1 MRLFVAVISVLLL
14 SAWVPAQSGRK
25 SKVVKAPPAPTEE
38 PTPAPTPKEPD
49 PPPVTAEKR
58 ESYLC
63 SDDGSLAR
71 MMTEDNEQV
80 LSSKEVDT
88 RATILTKP
96 PPGYTR
102 EARRRSIQGLVILSV
117 VLSADGTI
125 GRVGIER
132 ALPAGLTENAMRAA
146 CKIKFKPAIKDG
158 KAVSSRVLVEYAFRV
173 SSPLDSWS
181 VIT

>member
-1 MRLFVAVISVLLL
+1 MRLFVVLISVLFL
-14 SAWVPAQSGRK
+14 SVWVPAQSGRK
-25 SKVVKAPPAPTEE
+25 SKVVKAPQPAPTEE

-49 PPPVTAEKR
+49 PLAVIAEKR
-58 ESYLC
+58 ESYRC

-71 MMTEDNEQV
+71 IMTEDNEQV
-80 LSSKEVDT
+80 LLPKEVDT
-88 RATILTKP
+88 RATILSKP

-125 GRVGIER
+125 GRVAVER

-146 CKIKFKPAIKDG
+146 CKIKFKPAIKNG
-158 KAVSSRVLVEYAFRV
+158 NAVSSRVLVEYAFRV
-173 SSPLDSWS
+173 SSPSILGP
-181 VIT
+181 